1 MPRQPAP
8 PIVAPS
14 LDDEFVAVASQPV
27 GGPLGRHARLTR
39 SRAGALT
46 VVLIVTA
53 ITLVLGFVEK
63 QKCLTPDGWANQHQY
78 THMCYSDIV
87 PLFGG
92 QGLSEG
98 KVPYRDQAVEYPV
111 LTGGVMW
118 LAADVARETAP
129 EDASR
134 RFYLIHVLILG
145 LCALV
150 LVATTFRLAGRRV
163 WDALMVAASPVVAV
177 YAFYNWDMLAAA
189 FLGAGMEAWRRRR
202 PALTGA
208 LLGMGAS
215 AKLYPAFLLVAL
227 LPLCLRAGR
236 MRAWLTASAAGVAA
250 WAAINVPIALAY
262 RENWSWFYRFSSQRS
277 AGWHD
282 DSIWYQINR
291 LTENSTAGIG
301 KTLHDLVIPPLAEG
315 ESPSALNSL
324 TLVLLIVVWSAILLL
339 AWRAPRRPRV
349 AQVAFLIVVAFL
361 FANKVWSPQYALWY
375 VPLGVLALPRWRTF
389 VVWQLS
395 ELLVFATVM
404 LSIITLVDPAAGL
417 DYRWFFLAV
426 WLRNFVL
433 FYMAGAIIRHMWRP
447 DLDPVRRTGDDD
459 PAGGVLDG
467 APDRADALPDVPAR
481 APAYGAA

>member
-8 PIVAPS
+8 PTVAPS
-14 LDDEFVAVASQPV
+14 LDDDFVASASLPI
-27 GGPLGRHARLTR
+27 GGPIGRHARLTR
-39 SRAGALT
+39 SRTAALA
-46 VVLIVTA
+46 VVLIVAA
-53 ITLVLGFVEK
+53 ITLVLGFAEK
-63 QKCLTPDGWANQHQY
+63 QKCLTDDGWVHQHQY
-78 THMCYSDIV
+78 THMCYSDIY
-87 PLFGG
+87 PLFSTE
-92 QGLSEG
+92 GLNEG
-98 KVPYRDQAVEYPV
+98 KVPYRDHPVEYPV

-118 LAADVARETAP
+118 LAGDAARATAP
-129 EDASR
+129 DDAGR
-134 RFYLIHVLILG
+134 RFYLLHVPILG
-145 LCALV
+145 MFALV
-150 LVATTFRLAGRRV
+150 LVATTFRLAGRRA
-163 WDALMVAASPVVAV
+163 WDAVMVAASPVVAV
-177 YAFYNWDMLAAA
+177 YAFYNWDLLAAG
-189 FLGAGMEAWRRRR
+189 FLGAAMEAWRRRR
-202 PALTGA
+202 PALAGV

-236 MRAWLTASAAGVAA
+236 MRAWLAASAAGTAA
-250 WAAINVPIALAY
+250 WVAINAPVALAY
-262 RENWSWFYRFSSQRS
+262 RENWSHFYKFSSQRS

-291 LTENSTAGIG
+291 LTENSTGGIG
-301 KTLHDLVIPPLAEG
+301 KTLHDLVVPRLPEG
-315 ESPSALNSL
+315 ESPRALNLL
-324 TLVLLIVVWSAILLL
+324 TLVLLILVWSAILLL

-349 AQVAFLIVVAFL
+349 AQVGFLIVVAFL

-417 DYRWFFLAV
+417 DHRWFFVAV

-467 APDRADALPDVPAR
+467 APDRAEALPGVAAR